1 VPHPSVAVYLR
12 AMADGILKATLPL
25 FLALCVAG
33 CREPVEESS
42 LTALAYA
49 DVLDEVLL
57 TLRVERLAYPVLLE
71 ELTALQSRLRRETAA
86 RPAVE
91 LFAALGLEPGTEA
104 AERAL
109 TDEKPRLD
117 ALASALKLET
127 EEFLTP
133 PDAPRPR
140 DANFDADLRLVATF
154 TPRER
159 LDALMRDG
167 LDERAQTL
175 LASYDLERRTEDLSW
190 HELVGRLSAGLAEY
204 TPLAAAYRRTNRE
217 IQRTIEA
224 IAGYL
229 DGLEERENP
238 FATPRPSE

>member
-1 VPHPSVAVYLR
+1 
-12 AMADGILKATLPL
+12 MADGLLKATLPL
-25 FLALCVAG
+25 LLALCVTG
-33 CREPVEESS
+33 CKEPVDESS
-42 LTALAYA
+42 LNALAYA
-49 DVLDEVLL
+49 DVLDEVRL

-71 ELTALQSRLRRETAA
+71 ELTALQSRLRRETDAWPAA
-86 RPAVE
+86 E
-91 LFAALGLEPGTEA
+91 LLAALGLEPGTEA

-109 TDEKPRLD
+109 AGEKPRLD

-127 EEFLTP
+127 EELLAA

-140 DANFDADLRLVATF
+140 DSNFDADLRLVATF

-159 LDALMRDG
+159 FNALVRDG
-167 LDERAQTL
+167 LDERAEGL

-217 IQRTIEA
+217 IQRRIEA
-224 IAGYL
+224 INSYL
-229 DGLEERENP
+229 DGLGERENP
-238 FATPRPSE
+238 FAAQRPHE